1 MAQDALNPS
10 ANTEAT
16 SLMFKLSCKM
26 SQGGFLEQLDRL
38 CGISVNEYNFVHLP
52 WKQLAIV
59 NFTSTEI
66 CDHVKAVMQQAAGAP
81 GVCVANL
88 QAGLHQGLAAN
99 LAYFCAKCC
108 QQSDYKTLPMILVNG
123 KEVPLG
129 LACDLFVSNDLL
141 VQYLEHLPARGKMAE
156 KGKSYQSYQP
166 RTGQNGNQGASK
178 PDRPHCS
185 RHLLRNQLTGIPAE
199 AVDQCYDGYDV
210 EGVSAIVFS
219 LWEHAFQN
227 RVEDAKSPCLWS
239 CRQKTTLAMWVGMFW
254 ASFGI
259 LEGARFDLKPAA
271 TCRLSGVLTQES
283 PWRLQRLCAMNQNR

>member
-1 MAQDALNPS
+1 MAQDALNS
-10 ANTEAT
+10 SSNTEAT

-26 SQGGFLEQLDRL
+26 SQGGFLEQLHQL
-38 CGISVNEYNFVHLP
+38 CGISMYEYNFVHLP

-59 NFTSTEI
+59 NFTSTAI
-66 CDHVKAVMQQAAGAP
+66 CDHCFQVMKQAAGAP

-141 VQYLEHLPARGKMAE
+141 VQYLEHLPTRGKMAE
-156 KGKSYQSYQP
+156 KKGKSYQP
-166 RTGQNGNQGASK
+166 RTGQMLYGNQGSK
-178 PDRPHCS
+178 PDRPHCN
-185 RHLLRNQLTGIPAE
+185 LLRNQLKTGIPVE
-199 AVDQCYDGYDV
+199 AADQCYDV

-227 RVEDAKSPCLWS
+227 RVEDRAKSPCLWS
-239 CRQKTTLAMWVGMFW
+239 CSQKTTLAMWVGVFW

-271 TCRLSGVLTQES
+271 TCRFQEFS
-283 PWRLQRLCAMNQNR
+283 HSNLLGDCNTLEQWFKK

>member
-1 MAQDALNPS
+1 MAQDALNTS

-26 SQGGFLEQLDRL
+26 SQGGFLEQLHQL
-38 CGISVNEYNFVHLP
+38 CGISMYEYNFVHLP

-59 NFTSTEI
+59 NFTSTAI
-66 CDHVKAVMQQAAGAP
+66 CDHCFQVMKQAAGAP

-129 LACDLFVSNDLL
+129 LACELFVSNDLL
-141 VQYLEHLPARGKMAE
+141 VQYLEHVPTRGKMAE
-156 KGKSYQSYQP
+156 KKGKSYQP
-166 RTGQNGNQGASK
+166 RTGQMLYGNQGSK
-178 PDRPHCS
+178 PDRPHCN
-185 RHLLRNQLTGIPAE
+185 LLRNQTGIFVENA
-199 AVDQCYDGYDV
+199 DQCYDA

-219 LWEHAFQN
+219 L
-227 RVEDAKSPCLWS
+227 
-239 CRQKTTLAMWVGMFW
+239 
-254 ASFGI
+254 
-259 LEGARFDLKPAA
+259 
-271 TCRLSGVLTQES
+271 
-283 PWRLQRLCAMNQNR
+283 